1 MSNPGAP
8 ATFSSPMRLL
18 LGPGP
23 SNAAPSV
30 LQAMQHTLVGHLD
43 PAFIGMMEEIKSML
57 RHVFQTENEMT
68 FPVSATGS
76 AGMEAC
82 FVNLLEPGDKVVIG
96 VNGVF
101 GARMCDVAERCGA
114 TVTRVEAEWGTII
127 EPSAIAAALEG
138 CKPKLVAI
146 VHAETSTG
154 ALTPVEEISRLA
166 RDAGALFLLDTVTSL
181 GGCPV
186 AIDAWQVDAAY
197 SGSQKCLSCP
207 PGLAPVSFSPRAM
220 NVLTNRKTK
229 VQSWYLDVNFLAS
242 Y

>member
-30 LQAMQHTLVGHLD
+30 LQAMQHTLVGRLD
-43 PAFIGMMEEIKSML
+43 AAFIGMVVEIKSML

-68 FPVSATGS
+68 FPVRATGS

-154 ALTPVEEISRLA
+154 WL
-166 RDAGALFLLDTVTSL
+166 
-181 GGCPV
+181 
-186 AIDAWQVDAAY
+186 
-197 SGSQKCLSCP
+197 
-207 PGLAPVSFSPRAM
+207 
-220 NVLTNRKTK
+220 
-229 VQSWYLDVNFLAS
+229 
-242 Y
+242 